1 MARTVAQSGV
11 AYLRPELA
19 GMLPLYQT
27 VRDCVEGSE
36 AIKRGR
42 ELYLP
47 RPNIEDTSKEALLRY
62 RTYLAR
68 AVFYNFTRRTMYGL
82 IGQVF
87 NRAPQVELPAELDYM
102 PDDVTGSGV
111 TLEQLAKKATGFT
124 LGFGRCGLLADYPD
138 TDGAVTLADVQ
149 MLKVRPSVT
158 VYAPDVIRNWRTVT
172 IGAKTMLSLVVLSE
186 QFQKSDD
193 GFEVK
198 HGRQFRVLRLVD
210 LQTAMLIAAQAAGGQ
225 GAELQD
231 VAIPAAMFADLNTVT
246 VYVVELW
253 REQET
258 GSFIIHK
265 TYIPKDSTG
274 KPFDHIPFTF
284 IGSENNDSNPD
295 YPPMFD
301 LADLNTGHYRN
312 SADYEE
318 SVFVLGQPTLSISG
332 LTEEWYKNVL
342 KEKVLMGSR
351 GGLPLNVGA
360 KAELLQ
366 VAPNTMAREAM
377 QDKERQAVALGA
389 KLVESKDV
397 ARTAFEADL
406 EKQSENSVLATIA
419 QNVSDA
425 IEWALKECCLYV
437 GVDGSKIEFD
447 LNTEFDLQ
455 KLTPEE
461 RRQTIQEWQAGA
473 LAWEEMRGSLR
484 RAGIASLPDDEAKQ
498 LIADELAALG
508 EIDPTKFDGGKPGN
522 MTTGKGG

>member
-1 MARTVAQSGV
+1 
-11 AYLRPELA
+11 
-19 GMLPLYQT
+19 
-27 VRDCVEGSE
+27 
-36 AIKRGR
+36 
-42 ELYLP
+42 
-47 RPNIEDTSKEALLRY
+47 
-62 RTYLAR
+62 
-68 AVFYNFTRRTMYGL
+68 
-82 IGQVF
+82 
-87 NRAPQVELPAELDYM
+87 
-102 PDDVTGSGV
+102 
-111 TLEQLAKKATGFT
+111 
-124 LGFGRCGLLADYPD
+124 
-138 TDGAVTLADVQ
+138 
-149 MLKVRPSVT
+149 
-158 VYAPDVIRNWRTVT
+158 
-172 IGAKTMLSLVVLSE
+172 
-186 QFQKSDD
+186 
-193 GFEVK
+193 
-198 HGRQFRVLRLVD
+198 
-210 LQTAMLIAAQAAGGQ
+210 
-225 GAELQD
+225 
-231 VAIPAAMFADLNTVT
+231 
-246 VYVVELW
+246 
-253 REQET
+253 
-258 GSFIIHK
+258 
-265 TYIPKDSTG
+265 
-274 KPFDHIPFTF
+274 
-284 IGSENNDSNPD
+284 
-295 YPPMFD
+295 MFD

-437 GVDGSKIEFD
+437 GVDGTKIEFD